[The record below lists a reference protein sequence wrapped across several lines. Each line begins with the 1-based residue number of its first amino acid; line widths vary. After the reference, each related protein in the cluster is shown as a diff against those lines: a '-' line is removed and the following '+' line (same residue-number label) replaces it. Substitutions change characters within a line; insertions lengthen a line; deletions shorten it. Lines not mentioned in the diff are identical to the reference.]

1 MISSYLASGV
11 EEEGKIVFDP
21 PHDLGNGMP
30 ADQCSTGEQ
39 KALLIAIVLANARL
53 ETAERNRAPLLL
65 LDEVAA
71 HLDVEH
77 REALFEELLNLGT
90 QAWLTGTDD
99 AIFQSLAGTAQF
111 LSVSDGVIRDAEH
124 LSSLTPPHAP

>member
-1 MISSYLASGV
+1 MGRGV
-11 EEEGKIVFDP
+11 RPWPTAPVGRPERPARYPRGLFGTRAAIG
-21 PHDLGNGMP
+21 PHRSDFTMHHLGNGMP

-71 HLDVEH
+71 GAAES
-77 REALFEELLNLGT
+77 EEN
-90 QAWLTGTDD
+90 
-99 AIFQSLAGTAQF
+99 
-111 LSVSDGVIRDAEH
+111 
-124 LSSLTPPHAP
+124 AP